1 MFWSNVASFKNK
13 GINATMLKDKE
24 AKPMNV
30 ENEEQKVAEHITSEQ
45 KSYEEVS
52 GSVPHIDE
60 IEALKIENEN
70 LKKEVSEYKDRLLR
84 KAAEFE
90 NYKKRL
96 EADFL
101 NAVKYANEKLFIEIL
116 PIVDD
121 LERSLSS
128 GMEKADFNSFY
139 QGIKM
144 IYTKLMKV
152 LEAHGVKPF
161 ESIGK
166 QFDVYYHDALLR
178 IPRDDVPPDTVIEE
192 VERGYMYYDKVLR
205 HAKVIVS
212 SAVESSK
219 EADKAEGSEQKIDQ
233 RNEFNFGDDHR

>member
-1 MFWSNVASFKNK
+1 
-13 GINATMLKDKE
+13 MLKDKE
-24 AKPMNV
+24 AKPMNI
-30 ENEEQKVAEHITSEQ
+30 EDEEQKVTEHITSEQ
-45 KSYEEVS
+45 KSSEEV
-52 GSVPHIDE
+52 PETTEHIDE

-70 LKKEVSEYKDRLLR
+70 LKKELNEYKDRLLR

-90 NYKKRL
+90 NYRKRL
-96 EADFL
+96 EADL
-101 NAVKYANEKLFIEIL
+101 SNALKYANEKLLLEIL

-121 LERSLSS
+121 LERSIAS
-128 GMEKADFNSFY
+128 GKEKSDFDSFY

-166 QFDVYYHDALLR
+166 PFDVYYHEALLR
-178 IPRDDVPPDTVIEE
+178 IPRDDVPPDTVVDE

-212 SAVESSK
+212 SPVESLK
-219 EADKAEGSEQKIDQ
+219 ETGKTEESDQKIE
-233 RNEFNFGDDHR
+233 RGNEFNFGDDHRQE